1 MDIKKIE
8 GRWVIVQYNYV
19 ALLPEDCDLG
29 DEQAVHLYLKKK
41 IRTFC
46 KEYPENDLGY
56 YHVLESFMSIDMLN
70 MLINGVKY
78 TLYNGLVER
87 NLCFVDTQIHY
98 TLNILINADMF
109 VELTVTSDEFD
120 NVHTYRDVSLDDLEF
135 FETEGMKALLESMS
149 NNARE
154 KCVERAMKIREKI
167 EQHGKGITSQLS
179 NCELTLI
186 DDERLLYLL

>member
-19 ALLPEDCDLG
+19 ALLPEDCGLE
-29 DEQAVHLYLKKK
+29 DEQAVHSYLKKK
-41 IRTFC
+41 VRTFC

-98 TLNILINADMF
+98 TLNILINADML

-135 FETEGMKALLESMS
+135 FETEEMKALLESMS
-149 NNARE
+149 SDARE
-154 KCVERAMKIREKI
+154 KCAERAMQIREKT
-167 EQHGKGITSQLS
+167 EQHGKGIAKRLS